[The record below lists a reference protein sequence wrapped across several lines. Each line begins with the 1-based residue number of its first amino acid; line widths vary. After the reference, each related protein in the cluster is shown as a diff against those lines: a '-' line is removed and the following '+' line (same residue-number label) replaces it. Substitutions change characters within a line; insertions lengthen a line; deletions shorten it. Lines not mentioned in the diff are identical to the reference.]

1 MGEKPLLLP
10 APVLCVGKK
19 TSAAFFEELGR
30 EPGCGPP
37 GSE

>member
-19 TSAAFFEELGR
+19 NSTAVFEELGK
-30 EPGCGPP
+30 EPSCGPTV
-37 GSE
+37 SE